1 MKGRRPG
8 GLRHVLCPET
18 SKKLLIELDPLQQ
31 RTANASQETRVE
43 AEEGL
48 ENSSTIQAK
57 NMAQTKGV
65 ALGLDS
71 TD

>member
-1 MKGRRPG
+1 M
-8 GLRHVLCPET
+8 
-18 SKKLLIELDPLQQ
+18 QQ
-31 RTANASQETRVE
+31 MTANGSQETRVE

-48 ENSSTIQAK
+48 ENSSTNQAK